1 MTDRKPLV
9 SAEELEA
16 LIESWG
22 ENRDAKFDRF
32 FPIRALVIGVMC
44 LLFAYLHLFQGEWV
58 ANHLAQP
65 GTDLA
70 GLERLIFFKGIFA
83 LTLILIGIHSY
94 VRNWH
99 PGVTFSIL
107 FVVGLANFVYDL
119 FGLYAAIL
127 HDPSPRITLVI
138 LGRLLVLWF
147 LFVCVRN

>member
-1 MTDRKPLV
+1 MGR
-9 SAEELEA
+9 
-16 LIESWG
+16 ESSG
-22 ENRDAKFDRF
+22 TARDRF
-32 FPIRALVIGVMC
+32 GWPRTA
-44 LLFAYLHLFQGEWV
+44 
-58 ANHLAQP
+58 
-65 GTDLA
+65 D
-70 GLERLIFFKGIFA
+70 FFKGIFA

-147 LFVCVRN
+147 LFDCVRNSGRIPDAPDRFNPFLFLKR